1 MNTYKLCAFADEAD
15 GTVEGQIRALT
26 ENGIPYLELRG
37 LETGSAIAL
46 SDRGARELKKRL
58 DDAGIAVWS
67 MGSPI
72 GKIGVTDPFA
82 PHVEQFRRTLEVGAI
97 LGAKCVRMFSF
108 YMPKDDPDRARYRDE
123 VLSRLTR
130 LAEEARG
137 SGLTLCHENEKGIY
151 GEKAPECLDIMKNVP
166 GMRAVF
172 DPANFI
178 QSGQETLAAWELLA
192 PYVAYLHIRT
202 RCRTARS
209 SRPAG
214 AWATWRRSL
223 QGSARRA
230 GRCSPLSRTSPF
242 SRGFPSLNV
251 SSAVSKKDVY
261 PSQARGVRRGGERAW
276 RCSARITGR
285 RNMQLAHSYIPS
297 GTLQKRWTAS
307 RKR

>member
-58 DDAGIAVWS
+58 DDAGVTVWS

-108 YMPKDDPDRARYRDE
+108 YMSKDDPDHARYRDE
-123 VLSRLTR
+123 VLLRLNR

-137 SGLTLCHENEKGIY
+137 SGMELCHENEKGIY
-151 GEKAPECLDIMKNVP
+151 GEKAPECLDIMKSVP

-178 QSGQETLAAWELLA
+178 QSGQETLAAWEQLA
-192 PYVAYLHIRT
+192 PYVTYLHIKDALPDGKVVAPGKGVGNVAEIVVKFGAQGGQVLSIEPHLAIFAGLSQLEREQ
-202 RCRTARS
+202 RS
-209 SRPAG
+209 I
-214 AWATWRRSL
+214 
-223 QGSARRA
+223 
-230 GRCSPLSRTSPF
+230 
-242 SRGFPSLNV
+242 
-251 SSAVSKKDVY
+251 KEDVY
-261 PSQARGVRRGGERAW
+261 PSKRA
-276 RCSARITGR
+276 AFDVAVNALKALLGA
-285 RNMQLAHSYIPS
+285 NA
-297 GTLQKRWTAS
+297 
-307 RKR
+307 

>member
-15 GTVEGQIRALT
+15 GAVEGQIRALT

-37 LETGSAIAL
+37 LETGSAITL

-58 DDAGIAVWS
+58 DDAGVTVWS

-82 PHVEQFRRTLEVGAI
+82 PHVEQFHRTLEVGSI

-108 YMPKDDPDRARYRDE
+108 YMPKGDPDRARYRDE
-123 VLSRLTR
+123 VLSRLNR

-137 SGLTLCHENEKGIY
+137 SGMALCHENEKGIY

-192 PYVAYLHIRT
+192 PYVAYLHIKDALPDGKVVAPGRGVGNVAEIV
-202 RCRTARS
+202 ARFS
-209 SRPAG
+209 AQGGQVLSIEPHLAIFAG
-214 AWATWRRSL
+214 LSQLEREQRSI
-223 QGSARRA
+223 
-230 GRCSPLSRTSPF
+230 
-242 SRGFPSLNV
+242 
-251 SSAVSKKDVY
+251 KEDVY
-261 PSQARGVRRGGERAW
+261 PSKRAAFDVAVNALKALLGADNGEA
-276 RCSARITGR
+276 
-285 RNMQLAHSYIPS
+285 
-297 GTLQKRWTAS
+297 
-307 RKR
+307 

>member
-58 DDAGIAVWS
+58 DDAGVTVWS

-108 YMPKDDPDRARYRDE
+108 YMPKDNPDRARYRDE
-123 VLSRLTR
+123 VLSRLNR

-137 SGLTLCHENEKGIY
+137 SGMALCHENEKGIY

-192 PYVAYLHIRT
+192 PYVAYLHIKDALPDGKVVAPGRGVGNVAEIVAKFGAQGGQVLSVEPHLAIFAGLSQLE
-202 RCRTARS
+202 REQRS
-209 SRPAG
+209 I
-214 AWATWRRSL
+214 
-223 QGSARRA
+223 
-230 GRCSPLSRTSPF
+230 
-242 SRGFPSLNV
+242 
-251 SSAVSKKDVY
+251 KEDVY
-261 PSQARGVRRGGERAW
+261 PSKRAAFDVAVNALRALLGADNGEA
-276 RCSARITGR
+276 
-285 RNMQLAHSYIPS
+285 
-297 GTLQKRWTAS
+297 
-307 RKR
+307 